1 MHLYGHLANILM
13 LLCDGDGNEKMLI
26 LLMGLGTGME
36 IALTGTDGDGHIALN
51 GDGWDGS

>member
-1 MHLYGHLANILM
+1 VHLYGHLANILM
-13 LLCDGDGNEKMLI
+13 ILCDGDGNEKMLI